1 MAGCDGSERTRERA
15 AAHIHI
21 IPACQ
26 AFDFHN
32 SRGKKG
38 PIIFPILFLFLFSLK
53 CLEALSLSFLK
64 SKKMF

>member
-32 SRGKKG
+32 SREKKG
-38 PIIFPILFLFLFSLK
+38 PIIFPIFSFIFLEMFRGSQFM
-53 CLEALSLSFLK
+53 FF
-64 SKKMF
+64 KK